1 MDNERTGFAFG
12 PGWSSEVAVELQ
24 AIASLIGDRLHRPH
38 LCGVDVGIDFTD
50 HLQRGL
56 PQIEDIIS
64 AWVAIAGSQHRHDF
78 FIGRNTADGI
88 MSPRQRSI
96 DRALEISAALIGKTI
111 IEFIGVVANAV
122 KFTPIPRSQHAA
134 DFASGSVKQ
143 DWAELLRADVE
154 GVERAG
160 VGLISGDHIEGF
172 IISRKTS
179 KGPFWIIS
187 GKFRDLNKTAFGVG
201 ADFENSLIT
210 QEVAARADNPVTID
224 RHIIGVIF
232 GLIPSSGA
240 ALAGAN
246 I

>member
-1 MDNERTGFAFG
+1 MNNERTGLAFG
-12 PGWSSEVAVELQ
+12 PGWSGEITVKLQ
-24 AIASLIGDRLHRPH
+24 AVAGLIGDRLHRPH
-38 LCGVDVGIDFTD
+38 LRGVDAGIDFTD

-96 DRALEISAALIGKTI
+96 DCALEISATLIGKTV

-122 KFTPIPRSQHAA
+122 KFTPVPRSQHAA
-134 DFASGSVKQ
+134 DFASGGVKQ

-160 VGLISGDHIEGF
+160 IRLVRGNNVQSF
-172 IISRKTS
+172 IVRS
-179 KGPFWIIS
+179 
-187 GKFRDLNKTAFGVG
+187 
-201 ADFENSLIT
+201 E
-210 QEVAARADNPVTID
+210 AAE
-224 RHIIGVIF
+224 
-232 GLIPSSGA
+232 
-240 ALAGAN
+240 
-246 I
+246 